1 MKRRDFIVLAS
12 GVAAVAS
19 PIRAFSQRSTMPVIG
34 FLNSALPGP
43 FAHLVAAFRQGLGE
57 IGYVEGRN
65 VSIEYRWAQ
74 NRYERLPDLAT
85 DLVRRQVAV
94 IVAGGGN
101 VSALAAKAATSTI
114 PIVFPAAADPVK
126 AQLVASLNRPGG
138 NVTGIAALTVELD
151 AKRLGLLREL
161 VPKGGKI
168 GALVNPNRPDSDSQV
183 RDLQTAAET
192 IGQQIVVLH
201 AGTERDLDTAF
212 ATLAQQR
219 VDALLVGADPFFAS
233 QRAQLIALTQTH
245 AVPAIY
251 QFREFAVAG
260 GLMSYGANL
269 ADSYRLAGVYAG
281 RILKGEKPAEL
292 PVMQPTKFEL
302 VLNLQTAKKL
312 GLAIS
317 REFLARVD
325 EVIE

>member
-19 PIRAFSQRSTMPVIG
+19 PIRTFSQRSTMPVIG

-114 PIVFPAAADPVK
+114 PIVFPALPTRSKPSLSPV
-126 AQLVASLNRPGG
+126 S
-138 NVTGIAALTVELD
+138 T
-151 AKRLGLLREL
+151 
-161 VPKGGKI
+161 
-168 GALVNPNRPDSDSQV
+168 
-183 RDLQTAAET
+183 
-192 IGQQIVVLH
+192 
-201 AGTERDLDTAF
+201 
-212 ATLAQQR
+212 
-219 VDALLVGADPFFAS
+219 
-233 QRAQLIALTQTH
+233 
-245 AVPAIY
+245 
-251 QFREFAVAG
+251 
-260 GLMSYGANL
+260 
-269 ADSYRLAGVYAG
+269 
-281 RILKGEKPAEL
+281 
-292 PVMQPTKFEL
+292 
-302 VLNLQTAKKL
+302 
-312 GLAIS
+312 GLA
-317 REFLARVD
+317 AM
-325 EVIE
+325 